1 MYTREQLALR
11 AQQSVR
17 EMQAALEDERLVAR
31 FVDSYVSAFG
41 RKGLKASP
49 LRYRELLSTIGRE
62 AWLVLAARMSA
73 ALPNYLAR
81 GTPRPARRTSGGRA
95 GSGSSRARH
104 PSGGSRNEP
113 EPKGKRILRAADAEA
128 ADGFRESF
136 FEALQGALRWTPA
149 ELEAF
154 RQDLALYLQISA
166 RQLQRMET
174 HSAGR
179 PAEGPFVDRCAFLL
193 DPSLL
198 DKARQAAG
206 RFQAELEQV
215 VERILE
221 SIFSA
226 RRKD

>member
-95 GSGSSRARH
+95 GSGSSRAA
-104 PSGGSRNEP
+104 SRNEP

-128 ADGFRESF
+128 AEGFRESF
-136 FEALQGALRWTPA
+136 FEALATALRWTPA
-149 ELEAF
+149 ELEEF
-154 RQDLALYLQISA
+154 RRDLALYLQISA
-166 RQLQRMET
+166 RQPRRMKT
-174 HSAGR
+174 R
-179 PAEGPFVDRCAFLL
+179 PAGQPSEGPFVDRCALLL

-206 RFQAELEQV
+206 KFQAELERAA
-215 VERILE
+215 EKILQN
-221 SIFSA
+221 IFRPS
-226 RRKD
+226 RKD

>member
-17 EMQAALEDERLVAR
+17 EMQAALEEERLVAR

-81 GTPRPARRTSGGRA
+81 G
-95 GSGSSRARH
+95 
-104 PSGGSRNEP
+104 
-113 EPKGKRILRAADAEA
+113 KRILRAANAEA

-136 FEALQGALRWTPA
+136 FEALRGALRWTPA

-166 RQLQRMET
+166 RQPQRMQT
-174 HSAGR
+174 RSAGQ
-179 PAEGPFVDRCAFLL
+179 PNEGPFVDRCAFLL

-198 DKARQAAG
+198 EKARQAAG
-206 RFQAELEQV
+206 RFQGELEQV
-215 VERILE
+215 AERILE